1 MSEYT
6 VIVSILTAILALLY
20 LICVRLGNL
29 NKDISCL
36 HEGAH
41 AVFSMFF
48 EDHDELSQS
57 QPESETPAPFK
68 DWDES

>member
-20 LICVRLGNL
+20 LIAARLGHLINDMRTVL
-29 NKDISCL
+29 MTIAKL
-36 HEGAH
+36 RMAAMEYAK
-41 AVFSMFF
+41 
-48 EDHDELSQS
+48 LPQS